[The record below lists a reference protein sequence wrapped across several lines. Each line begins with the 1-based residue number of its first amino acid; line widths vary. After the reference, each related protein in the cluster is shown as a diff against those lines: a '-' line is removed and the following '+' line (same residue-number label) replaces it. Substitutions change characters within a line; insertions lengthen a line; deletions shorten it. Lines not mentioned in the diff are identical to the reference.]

1 MSLHSTISEFI
12 THPCPR
18 DECGQISCPTS
29 TSQSPILADLLV
41 DGTLSYMFGS
51 RASEWYFEHLL
62 KRRIRRSL
70 LRWDVPG
77 WPGACFTV
85 IGQAQASESETP
97 LTHHERRAPEA
108 RLLDY
113 DVRGLGGTVVP
124 QALWSPRGM
133 SAAKKYVLE
142 ATLQWPVFFVRE
154 DRTVGISL
162 QEAVKG
168 RSRALIGA
176 QTHAPLGGRCTLHV
190 RIKVSTAV
198 DDRPAGRSVVPL
210 STSLSHATTLPGP
223 PPEVGLI
230 CVLSQ
235 WPGYEVW
242 SRQRQAR
249 DDTHRRNPITLAK
262 FAQCVGRCVKELLQ
276 VYYTESCCYRQPR
289 Y

>member
-1 MSLHSTISEFI
+1 MTLIVEPTIISSPPSGSRARYVQRWTQYDFLCHRAGVFSQFKGPYPPSPPCFDNTDVWFTPCNSHPMSSHSTVSEST
-12 THPCPR
+12 THSCPR
-18 DECGQISCPTS
+18 DEGGQISCPTS

-41 DGTLSYMFGS
+41 DGTLSYMVGS

-85 IGQAQASESETP
+85 IGQAQASESEMP
-97 LTHHERRAPEA
+97 LTHHERPAPEA

-133 SAAKKYVLE
+133 SAAKKYVLD
-142 ATLQWPVFFVRE
+142 ATLQWPVFFVLE

-168 RSRALIGA
+168 HSRALVGA

-190 RIKVSTAV
+190 RIKVST
-198 DDRPAGRSVVPL
+198 
-210 STSLSHATTLPGP
+210 
-223 PPEVGLI
+223 E
-230 CVLSQ
+230 
-235 WPGYEVW
+235 
-242 SRQRQAR
+242 
-249 DDTHRRNPITLAK
+249 
-262 FAQCVGRCVKELLQ
+262 
-276 VYYTESCCYRQPR
+276 
-289 Y
+289 